1 MMADSYRDA
10 GLLRRVV
17 RQTVATRPGAWVCAR
32 LLHRIDHVVFRASRG
47 RTTFSTVT
55 SGLPVVMLTTTGART
70 GQPRTMP
77 VLAFQDGGRMV
88 VIASNYGQRHNP
100 AWYYNLRAD
109 GHADVRVGSR
119 SVAMTARELA
129 GAERERYF
137 QRGLDIYPGWAQY
150 RRRASHRDIPVIML
164 EPTSDEGDG
173 AK

>member
-1 MMADSYRDA
+1 MVDSYRDA

-17 RQTVATRPGAWVCAR
+17 RQAVATRAGAWISAR
-32 LLHRIDHVVFRASRG
+32 WLHRVDHVVFRASRG
-47 RTTFSTVT
+47 RTTFSTIV

-70 GQPRTMP
+70 GRPRTMP
-77 VLAFQDGGRMV
+77 VLALQDGRRMV

-129 GAERERYF
+129 GDERERYF

-164 EPTSDEGDG
+164 EPTSGEEDG